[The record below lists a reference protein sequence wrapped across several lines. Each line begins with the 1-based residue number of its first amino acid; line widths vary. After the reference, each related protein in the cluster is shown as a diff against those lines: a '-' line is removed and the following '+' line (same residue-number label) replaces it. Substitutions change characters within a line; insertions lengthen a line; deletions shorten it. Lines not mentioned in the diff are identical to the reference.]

1 VFASSPVNGG
11 GKAFTLDFPAK
22 CSYFVLSIRWPG
34 NGRRKGLCVAFTN
47 EGRGRGGG
55 GSAKREND
63 CSAIFKPQDV
73 VFGRNSRRENR
84 HSVPKTEGKGEEVA
98 RNVTSIIEQLLEKE

>member
-1 VFASSPVNGG
+1 MTFRLYVLILFYQFGGREMAAGKGSALPSPTKGG
-11 GKAFTLDFPAK
+11 G
-22 CSYFVLSIRWPG
+22 
-34 NGRRKGLCVAFTN
+34 
-47 EGRGRGGG
+47 EGEG

-84 HSVPKTEGKGEEVA
+84 HSIPKTEGKGEGVA